1 MPIVNLLP
9 EDHANARIRQ
19 RIFRICLVMF
29 PLVLGCTV
37 TAVVISRRTC
47 SRTMQVRQH
56 LSRSYS
62 NARELAREFTKV
74 EMKRREI
81 LRQAELNASLLDGGP
96 RSYVLAMVAN
106 AMPEHTSLTRLELD
120 AQSSAMASSLIAGSA
135 TNTAPKTSA
144 GSSAPGALPQRPRM
158 RLTGLAA
165 TDVAVGILIANLSRS
180 PLVATVDLRYSQAK
194 PNEQGVREFQVLL
207 ELKPNADAVIAGLVQ
222 QQNALDET
230 ERKPTAGGPT

>member
-9 EDHANARIRQ
+9 EDYANARIRQ

-37 TAVVISRRTC
+37 TAVVISGRTC

-56 LSRSYS
+56 LSRSYGD
-62 NARELAREFTKV
+62 ARELAREFTKV
-74 EMKRREI
+74 DLKRREI

-96 RSYVLAMVAN
+96 RSYALAMVAN

-120 AQSSAMASSLIAGSA
+120 AQPSATEGSLIAGSA
-135 TNTAPKTSA
+135 TNTAPKA

-207 ELKPNADAVIAGLVQ
+207 ELKPNADAFIAGLVKQ
-222 QQNALDET
+222 RNALDET

>member
-1 MPIVNLLP
+1 
-9 EDHANARIRQ
+9 
-19 RIFRICLVMF
+19 
-29 PLVLGCTV
+29 
-37 TAVVISRRTC
+37 
-47 SRTMQVRQH
+47 
-56 LSRSYS
+56 
-62 NARELAREFTKV
+62 
-74 EMKRREI
+74 
-81 LRQAELNASLLDGGP
+81 
-96 RSYVLAMVAN
+96 
-106 AMPEHTSLTRLELD
+106 
-120 AQSSAMASSLIAGSA
+120 
-135 TNTAPKTSA
+135 
-144 GSSAPGALPQRPRM
+144 M